1 MSKHPGSSTAEN
13 VGDEARE
20 KARAVSDH
28 PWFVA
33 VARCGFVMSGLV
45 HALIGWICLRM
56 GLSSGSGSGGSADQ
70 SGALA
75 EIAQAP
81 AGAIVLGV
89 GAVAMVA
96 LAFFYLLDAVV
107 GDGARKDGAK
117 RWASVGKSVGKAVV
131 YLVLASTAARFAMG
145 GRSSSGDQTQSAT
158 SGLLGSAAGRTAVV
172 VAGLVVI
179 GVGAYHVLKGVTQ
192 KFKEDLSPSGEASV
206 GRAITVSGVI
216 GYVAKGVTLGGVG
229 AMLVWAALST
239 DPSKARG
246 MDAAFRETAQL
257 PAGGVLLGA
266 AGLGFLL
273 YGVYSVLRARY
284 QEM

>member
-1 MSKHPGSSTAEN
+1 
-13 VGDEARE
+13 
-20 KARAVSDH
+20 
-28 PWFVA
+28 
-33 VARCGFVMSGLV
+33 MSGLV

-56 GLSSGSGSGGSADQ
+56 ALSSGSGSGGSADQ

-96 LAFFYLLDAVV
+96 LAVFYLLDAVV

-131 YLVLASTAARFAMG
+131 YLVLASTAARFALG

-216 GYVAKGVTLGGVG
+216 GYVAKGVALGGVG

-246 MDAAFRETAQL
+246 MDTAFRETAQL

-266 AGLGFLL
+266 AGVGFLL